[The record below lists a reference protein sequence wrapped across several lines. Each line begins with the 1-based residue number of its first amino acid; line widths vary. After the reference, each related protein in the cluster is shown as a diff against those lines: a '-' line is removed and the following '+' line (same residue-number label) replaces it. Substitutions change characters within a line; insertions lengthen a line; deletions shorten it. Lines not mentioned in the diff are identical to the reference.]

1 MVIAMRN
8 NIRICLITSLLTLS
22 TLNSHAFDVD
32 LGPLGHACDT
42 CGGGVL
48 GGLPIVGP
56 TINEIVSQAGAPGL
70 EQWITQSRN
79 TAINGAAPIP
89 PHIRQ
94 MLTGYASEDSMNKVR
109 YKVEDGGFLN
119 LARVI
124 EQSGSAKAVTLID
137 VIVFRDN
144 AGANDP
150 ALWAHELHHVD
161 QYTSWG
167 TRDFA
172 ISYIRDHGEVERP
185 AYAKGDGYAAWWQTR
200 GFPPPPPPAVVNMP
214 PPPPPVI
221 NMPPPPP
228 AVVNMPPPQVVQI
241 QAPPVGAFCRT
252 QIGVFGPG
260 PVNVVGSPCYVQ
272 LPQGVIPGFITR

>member
-1 MVIAMRN
+1 MVLAMSN
-8 NIRICLITSLLTLS
+8 NTKVCLLTSFLTLS
-22 TLNSHAFDVD
+22 TLNSYAFDVD

-56 TINEIVSQAGAPGL
+56 TLNEIVSQAGAPGL
-70 EQWITQSRN
+70 EQWIIQSRN
-79 TAINGAAPIP
+79 TAINGASPIP
-89 PHIRQ
+89 PYIRQ
-94 MLTGYASEDSMNKVR
+94 LLTGYASEDSMNKVR
-109 YKVEDGGFLN
+109 YKVEDGGFIN

-185 AYAKGDGYAAWWQTR
+185 AYAKGDGYAAWRQTR
-200 GFPPPPPPAVVNMP
+200 GFPPPVINM
-214 PPPPPVI
+214 PPPVI

-228 AVVNMPPPQVVQI
+228 PGLGMAPQPVVQM
-241 QAPPVGAFCRT
+241 QAPPVGAFCQT

-260 PVNVVGSPCYVQ
+260 PVNVVGAPCYVQ
-272 LPQGVIPGFITR
+272 LPQGLIPGFVIR